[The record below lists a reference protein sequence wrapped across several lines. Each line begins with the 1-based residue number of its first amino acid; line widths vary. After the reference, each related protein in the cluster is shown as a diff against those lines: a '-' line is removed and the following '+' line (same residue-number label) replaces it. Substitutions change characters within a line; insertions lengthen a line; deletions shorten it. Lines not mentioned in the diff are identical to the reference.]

1 MEGWKLQSSLKS
13 TFGAKFGKRFQW
25 EIGHSSFAHFSRCD
39 HIVLCRYNQLSHFS
53 PHFLDLLVGA
63 FSSSTVVL
71 LKSRPIIN
79 VTTSLEV
86 TIMLRGQKYHNQ
98 DSPLKSHHSQESQ
111 FSSIITMIRILYWEE
126 STLAKLAASRIQTL
140 LMPAS
145 TSPLASLSRRRRS
158 SSWSSWPN
166 PAYASF
172 HLSLVWRYPLC

>member
-1 MEGWKLQSSLKS
+1 MNGGLKIAIV
-13 TFGAKFGKRFQW
+13 TEEHFWRQIW
-25 EIGHSSFAHFSRCD
+25 EEVTMEIGHSSFAHFSRCD
-39 HIVLCRYNQLSHFS
+39 HIVLCRNNQLSHFS

-111 FSSIITMIRILYWEE
+111 LGRLT
-126 STLAKLAASRIQTL
+126 
-140 LMPAS
+140 
-145 TSPLASLSRRRRS
+145 
-158 SSWSSWPN
+158 
-166 PAYASF
+166 
-172 HLSLVWRYPLC
+172 